1 MMEMQIGIKKP
12 GEFAKMQSSGEG
24 GRMKFFG
31 TASPQYRRSAP
42 VKGGSGVPTPASSGP
57 GGQMSKGEIWATG
70 RILLSDK
77 RTVLTRLCSP

>member
-1 MMEMQIGIKKP
+1 MKVLQIPAYWRSADKELP
-12 GEFAKMQSSGEG
+12 LSGG
-24 GRMKFFG
+24 LCSPNKGRF
-31 TASPQYRRSAP
+31 AP
-42 VKGGSGVPTPASSGP
+42 VKGGSGVPPPASSGP